1 LRYTPVM
8 ANDIYSQIAPYYDLL
23 HASLTQDIGFTLA
36 LAARHPGPVI
46 ELGSGTGRLLL
57 PLARAGYHV
66 TGVDNSMPMLS
77 RAKQRLAEE
86 PAAVQERATLVAA
99 DMTQLALAPA
109 HFSLALVPYNTFMH
123 LDAAAAVTAVRA
135 VARHLQPGGRLL
147 LDLANPFVVEHTPGD
162 QLVSLEKILTE
173 PESGAV
179 VVVMAANILQ
189 PATQQLTITWIYD
202 ASPAGGGPVERS
214 VARVTYHY
222 YFPHQVELLFEQAGL
237 RLEALFGDYG
247 EGSFDETAE
256 RLLALAHKP
265 R

>member
-1 LRYTPVM
+1 LRYTRVM

-23 HASLTQDIGFTLA
+23 HASLTQDIGFALV
-36 LAARHPGPVI
+36 LAARHPGPVL

-57 PLARAGYHV
+57 PLARAGYRV
-66 TGVDNSMPMLS
+66 TGVDNSMPMLE

-86 PAAVQERATLVAA
+86 PPAVQGRVALVAA
-99 DMTQLALAPA
+99 DITQFALAPA
-109 HFSLALVPYNTFMH
+109 HYSLALVPYNTFMH
-123 LDAAAAVTAVRA
+123 LDAAAAVPAVQA

-147 LDLANPFVVEHTPGD
+147 LDLANPFVVEQTPGD

-173 PESGAV
+173 PQNGAV
-179 VVVMAANILQ
+179 VVVMAANVLQ

-202 ASPAGGGPVERS
+202 ASPPGGGTVERS

-237 RLEALFGDYG
+237 RLEALYGDYG
-247 EGSFDETAE
+247 EGAFGETAD